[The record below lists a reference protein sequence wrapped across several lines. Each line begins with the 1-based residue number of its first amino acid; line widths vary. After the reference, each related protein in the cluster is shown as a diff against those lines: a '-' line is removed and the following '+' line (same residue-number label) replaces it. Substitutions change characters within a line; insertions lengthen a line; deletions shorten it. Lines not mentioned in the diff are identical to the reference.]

1 MSYKLSIDKL
11 NWDEFQDYFWS
22 GTKMINIVLTANIN
36 PKMKYSQ
43 LIPTNIKWLRYV
55 SDKTK
60 ATLIAAASKIKN
72 KKVIAPTEALRS
84 IKKFVL

>member
-1 MSYKLSIDKL
+1 
-11 NWDEFQDYFWS
+11 
-22 GTKMINIVLTANIN
+22 MINIVLTAKIN
-36 PKMKYSQ
+36 PKMKNSQ

-55 SDKTK
+55 SDKINTI
-60 ATLIAAASKIKN
+60 LIAAASKIKN